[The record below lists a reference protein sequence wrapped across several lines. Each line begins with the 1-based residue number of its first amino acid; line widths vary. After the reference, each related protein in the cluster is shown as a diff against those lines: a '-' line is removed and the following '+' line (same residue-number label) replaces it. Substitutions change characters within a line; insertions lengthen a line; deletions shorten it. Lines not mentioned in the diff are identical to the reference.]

1 MWSAPT
7 TEWTNLICLIPSN
20 PPWVFPDCTAVADS
34 WYTCLLFEFCS
45 QLCYIIIILWK
56 FTGNSWME
64 SILND
69 YSKIRVYPK
78 ERYVIHFLPKSYEA
92 NYEYSI
98 KVKETCHIST
108 SLHTVTEGYMHI
120 IYVYNIIYNIWVYI
134 TYYMQCINTHTYTV
148 TLTLWWK
155 LEQMSK

>member
-1 MWSAPT
+1 
-7 TEWTNLICLIPSN
+7 
-20 PPWVFPDCTAVADS
+20 
-34 WYTCLLFEFCS
+34 
-45 QLCYIIIILWK
+45 
-56 FTGNSWME
+56 ME

-78 ERYVIHFLPKSYEA
+78 ERYAIHFLPKSYEA

-120 IYVYNIIYNIWVYI
+120 IYVYNIIYNI
-134 TYYMQCINTHTYTV
+134 
-148 TLTLWWK
+148 
-155 LEQMSK
+155 